1 MLEKQLEKNALG
13 TQDKGDVSFKGLL
26 EQAKVKGV
34 DLSFEDVKEIQKQ
47 IQAVKD
53 MYLGTEKWLKAPNGK
68 VTKLTEGQWLVVR
81 TPNFKAWF
89 GDWENNPREA
99 SKAVDQETGEPKVYF
114 HGGARSIDMFK
125 SLADRTW
132 DEYDNHGI
140 YFSPNSEASSNFAI
154 LKSEK
159 IKDGAAVVYPVFLC
173 LRNPKEVTYSRSFS
187 REQKEALLGDGF
199 DGAIEIGGERVGYYQ
214 DDIIVVFEASQVKSA
229 VGNIGTFN
237 KDSKDMSL

>member
-1 MLEKQLEKNALG
+1 MQEKQLGKNTLG
-13 TQDKGDVSFKGLL
+13 TQNESNVSFKYLL
-26 EQAKVKGV
+26 EQAKAKGV
-34 DLSFEDVKEIQKQ
+34 DLSFDDVREIQKQ

-53 MYLGTEKWLKAPNGK
+53 RCLGTEKWLKAPNGK
-68 VTKLTEGQWLVVR
+68 ETKLTEGQWLAVR

-99 SKAVDQETGEPKVYF
+99 SKAVDQETEEPKVYF
-114 HGGARSIDMFK
+114 HGSALSIDMFK
-125 SLADRTW
+125 SLADKTE
-132 DEYDNHGI
+132 DVYDNHGI

-159 IKDGAAVVYPVFLC
+159 IEDGAAMVYPVFLC

-187 REQKEALLGDGF
+187 REQKEALLRDGF
-199 DGAIEIGGERVGYYQ
+199 DGAIEIGGERTGYYQ

-229 VGNIGTFN
+229 VSNIGTFN
-237 KDSKDMSL
+237 KDIKDMSL